1 MPTKLRIAY
10 TNVQDI
16 RDIRTWSGTP
26 YHLTHALEQHGV
38 SVEIIS
44 PLETVTGLQ
53 ERAKRARYDALG
65 QKFHLE
71 SQTPALEDYAR
82 QITAAIRASRADLVL
97 ATNPVPVAMLE
108 TTRPVV
114 VWTDATYALLHDAYP
129 QYVGICAESVTAGCR
144 VERMAAERAT
154 MIYSSRWAADS
165 AINDFGA
172 DPDRVQ
178 VMLYGAN
185 LEDVPTTQEAMGFIA
200 PRSARECKL
209 LWIGAQWDRKG
220 GDVAVGTLNALTAR
234 GVRATLTMIGCD
246 VPPEVRQN
254 PHVTA
259 PGFINKH
266 DLGGRAMIDRLLA
279 ESHFLIV
286 PSRADC
292 TPMVVGEANAFALP
306 ALLPDI
312 GGISSVLRDAQ
323 NGFLLPHDAN
333 GEAYADRIEA
343 CLSADG
349 VYANLC
355 HTARGE
361 FETHLSWDA
370 SMRRLK
376 PVLLELVE
384 RADRTAMLA

>member
-10 TNVQDI
+10 ANVDDI
-16 RDIRTWSGTP
+16 RDICTWSGTP
-26 YHLTHALEQHGV
+26 YHLVHALERHGI

-44 PLETVTGLQ
+44 PLQTITGVQ
-53 ERAKRARYDALG
+53 ERAKRVRYDALG
-65 QKFHLE
+65 QRFHFE
-71 SQTPALEDYAR
+71 SQTPALEGYAQ
-82 QITAAIRASRADLVL
+82 QIAAALRASRADLVL
-97 ATNPVPVAMLE
+97 VTNPVPVAMLE

-144 VERMAAERAT
+144 VERLAAQRST

-165 AINDFGA
+165 AVLDFGA

-200 PRSARECKL
+200 QRPARECEL

-220 GDVAVGTLNALTAR
+220 GDIAFETLKALLAR
-234 GVRATLTMIGCD
+234 GTKATLTMIGCD
-246 VPPEVRQN
+246 VPLEVRQH
-254 PHVTA
+254 PHVNA
-259 PGFINKH
+259 LGFINKH

-279 ESHFLIV
+279 QSHFLIV

-312 GGISSVLRDAQ
+312 GGISSVLKDAQ
-323 NGFLLPHDAN
+323 NGFLLPPNAN

-343 CLSADG
+343 CLSAEG
-349 VYANLC
+349 AYTKLC
-355 HTARGE
+355 RTARGA
-361 FETHLSWDA
+361 FETDLSWDA
-370 SMRRLK
+370 SIERLK
-376 PVLLELVE
+376 PALFDLVE
-384 RADRTAMLA
+384 RAAQSAVLA